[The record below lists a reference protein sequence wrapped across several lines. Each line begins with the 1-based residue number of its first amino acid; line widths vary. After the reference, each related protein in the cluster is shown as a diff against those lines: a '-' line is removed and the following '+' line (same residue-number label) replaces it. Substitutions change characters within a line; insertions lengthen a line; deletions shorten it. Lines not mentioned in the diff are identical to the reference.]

1 VTGLALAAVGA
12 YGVFLVFSAVAYGWG
27 GLRFVPAAAEPV
39 GASPVVRFER
49 WMGQA
54 GLGEVSAIE
63 FAGVSVILAIAGAG
77 VGYALFGGVLPA
89 IGLAVFAASA
99 PLASYRV
106 RRANRLAAAHDAWP
120 QMIEE
125 IRVLTGAAG
134 RSIPQA
140 LLEVG
145 LRGPDEL
152 RTAFEAAQRE
162 WVLSTDFERTVEL
175 LKQLLSDPTAD
186 ATCETLLVAHEV
198 GGADLDRRLGELA
211 EDRRADNLGRKDA
224 RSKQAGVRFARR
236 FVIAVPLGMAVAGLS
251 LGDGREAYEAP
262 TGQILVAVALGL
274 VAVCW
279 VWSGRMLQLPQQD
292 RVFTSRGGP
301 A

>member
-1 VTGLALAAVGA
+1 MTGLALAAVGA

-27 GLRFVPAAAEPV
+27 GLRFVPATPERV
-39 GASPVVRFER
+39 MVSPVVRFER

-54 GLGEVSAIE
+54 GLGEVSATE
-63 FAGVSVILAIAGAG
+63 FAGVSALLAVGGAG
-77 VGYALFGGVLPA
+77 VGFTMFGGALPA
-89 IGLAVFAASA
+89 VGLALFAASA

-106 RRANRLAAAHDAWP
+106 RRANRLVAAHDAWP

-145 LRGPDEL
+145 LRGPEEL
-152 RTAFEAAQRE
+152 RSAFESAHRE
-162 WVLSTDFERTVEL
+162 WLLSTDFERTVEL

-211 EDRRADNLGRKDA
+211 EDRRSDNLGRKDA

-236 FVIAVPLGMAVAGLS
+236 FVIAVPLGMAVAGMS
-251 LGDGREAYEAP
+251 LGDGRAAYQKP
-262 TGQILVAVALGL
+262 IGQILVAVALGL
-274 VAVCW
+274 ITICW
-279 VWSGRMLQLPQQD
+279 VWSGRMLQLPQQN
-292 RVFTSRGGP
+292 RVFTSEGG
-301 A
+301 AT